1 MVARSQVGGLS
12 IEELAFMPD
21 EIQELFDRIFNKP
34 INSQQAADLA
44 MRTEG
49 WITGLLLT
57 SQMLKTGM
65 GDQLKVARASGI
77 GLYEYLAQQVLDQQP
92 MNVREFLL
100 NTSILEEFNAQMCQ
114 EVIGKALSIQ
124 ENWSN
129 LLNQVIHNNLFVLP
143 VDDAYTWIRYHH
155 LFRDFLQTAIKKE
168 RPKDARTI
176 QENLADYFT
185 QREEWERVFEIY
197 SDLSNSEA
205 IVNLIEKA
213 GSTFIAKGK
222 INKLSEWLKAL
233 PDSVVIGN
241 PSILSMKASIA
252 TNQRSIQEGKELL
265 DKVVHI
271 LREQKD
277 EKSLADNLIRRSAVL
292 RMLGEHQA
300 AMDDAEESIAITKK
314 HPEVAHLYSEALRAK
329 GAILVQTGKV
339 NDALGFYEQILEI
352 CQKNNVEEDVARI
365 LIEIGYIH
373 EKLGKYAL
381 AENAYEKSLAY
392 WQSVGDS
399 NLQPIV
405 LNNLGVVQHLSGEF
419 TKSFNNFEKSMHYAK
434 ATGDLRMEGYSLAS
448 IGDLYKDLDAG
459 KEAMEAYQK
468 AMEIAQQIEDQY
480 LVFYLKMVR
489 ARMHLIERQ
498 YKKAERLIRSAQA
511 VAKKSGSSYEINK
524 YRLEQ
529 SALDIYNKEY
539 QKAIEQLEDTT
550 SFFKNEGYVEDS
562 VRSEALLFLSQ
573 IKIGEKEKA
582 EELIRDFLDRINDP
596 DRHIPS
602 LSILNELKQDLRS
615 VRNIKYFQSY
625 FSEIATNQEEYQS
638 LIQRSR
644 RRIRKQASI
653 VPFAPARLE
662 IKAFGRDDVI
672 IKDHTLTISD
682 WKTQTS
688 RDLFFLFL
696 AHPEGLTKEEV
707 GLIFWPDSSFSEL
720 KMRFKNA
727 IYRMRHA
734 IGSEAVLFQDN
745 FYQFNRAIDY
755 EYDVQNFIVA
765 INNFKDE
772 KISIK
777 KKTFLSTAINLYTGP
792 YLPGIDETW
801 VIADRQKYLEMFLKA
816 VDEITKIN
824 IENKEYEEALGYCQ
838 QALKEDLYNEEIYR
852 LIMKIYAALGNKA
865 AISKQYEICCKVLKD
880 ELNTNPSPQ
889 TIELF
894 ESLIG

>member
-1 MVARSQVGGLS
+1 M
-12 IEELAFMPD
+12 
-21 EIQELFDRIFNKP
+21 
-34 INSQQAADLA
+34 
-44 MRTEG
+44 
-49 WITGLLLT
+49 
-57 SQMLKTGM
+57 
-65 GDQLKVARASGI
+65 
-77 GLYEYLAQQVLDQQP
+77 
-92 MNVREFLL
+92 
-100 NTSILEEFNAQMCQ
+100 
-114 EVIGKALSIQ
+114 
-124 ENWSN
+124 
-129 LLNQVIHNNLFVLP
+129 
-143 VDDAYTWIRYHH
+143 
-155 LFRDFLQTAIKKE
+155 
-168 RPKDARTI
+168 
-176 QENLADYFT
+176 
-185 QREEWERVFEIY
+185 
-197 SDLSNSEA
+197 
-205 IVNLIEKA
+205 
-213 GSTFIAKGK
+213 
-222 INKLSEWLKAL
+222 
-233 PDSVVIGN
+233 
-241 PSILSMKASIA
+241 
-252 TNQRSIQEGKELL
+252 
-265 DKVVHI
+265 
-271 LREQKD
+271 
-277 EKSLADNLIRRSAVL
+277 
-292 RMLGEHQA
+292 
-300 AMDDAEESIAITKK
+300 
-314 HPEVAHLYSEALRAK
+314 
-329 GAILVQTGKV
+329 
-339 NDALGFYEQILEI
+339 
-352 CQKNNVEEDVARI
+352 
-365 LIEIGYIH
+365 
-373 EKLGKYAL
+373 
-381 AENAYEKSLAY
+381 
-392 WQSVGDS
+392 
-399 NLQPIV
+399 
-405 LNNLGVVQHLSGEF
+405 QHLSGEF

-550 SFFKNEGYVEDS
+550 AFFNNEGYVEDS

-582 EELIRDFLDRINDP
+582 EELIRDFIDRINDP

-602 LSILNELKQDLRS
+602 LSTLNELKQDLRS
-615 VRNIKYFQSY
+615 VRNIKIFQPY
-625 FSEIATNQEEYQS
+625 FSEIATNLEDYQS

-707 GLIFWPDSSFSEL
+707 GIIFWPDSSSSEL

-765 INNFKDE
+765 FNHFKDE
-772 KISIK
+772 KITIK
-777 KKTFLSTAINLYTGP
+777 KKASLSTAINLYTGP
-792 YLPGIDETW
+792 YLPDIDETW

-816 VDEITKIN
+816 VDEIIKIN
-824 IENKEYEEALGYCQ
+824 IENKEYEEALDYCQ
-838 QALKEDLYNEEIYR
+838 QALKEDTCNEEIFR
-852 LIMKIYAALGNKA
+852 AIMEIYATLGNKA
-865 AISKQYEICCKVLKD
+865 AISKQYEICRKVLKD
-880 ELNTNPSPQ
+880 ELNTSPSTQ